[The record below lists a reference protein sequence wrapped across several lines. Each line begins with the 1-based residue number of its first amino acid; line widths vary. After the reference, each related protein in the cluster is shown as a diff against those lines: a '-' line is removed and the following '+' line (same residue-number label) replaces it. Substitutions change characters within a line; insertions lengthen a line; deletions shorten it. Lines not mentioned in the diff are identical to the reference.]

1 MKCGSCG
8 TESPGGSFCVHCGK
22 PFVPTVN
29 PMRPAAQVSPIETAL
44 NKEDALQELARGSRP
59 RVALAVGLLVGAA
72 VATLAAFGVWSLTS
86 DNSGSAG
93 DSVEASEGSP
103 RSESDSRLDAL
114 WEACAE
120 GDFESCDDLFL
131 EAPSGSSYEDFG
143 DSCGNRNEPA
153 GYCVDI
159 YASETSPAITPG
171 GDGYGTDPG
180 LDALWDDCEAGDYS
194 ACDDLFFAAE
204 YGTEYSDFG
213 DSCGYRNEPAGYCE
227 NIYGSSPEGSSTSTG
242 SYGSDSYL
250 DLLWDLCEAGDFA
263 SCDDLY
269 IEAPRNS
276 EYEYFGD
283 SCGYRNEPA
292 GYCESIYG

>member
-1 MKCGSCG
+1 MKCASCG
-8 TESPGGSFCVHCGK
+8 SDSPGGSFCVHCGK
-22 PFVPTVN
+22 PFGPTVN

-44 NKEDALQELARGSRP
+44 NQADVLPQLARGSRP
-59 RVALAVGLLVGAA
+59 RVALVVGLLVGAA

-86 DNSGSAG
+86 DDPGSTG

-103 RSESDSRLDAL
+103 RSASDSRLDAL

-120 GDFESCDDLFL
+120 GDFASCDDLFL

-153 GYCVDI
+153 GYC
-159 YASETSPAITPG
+159 
-171 GDGYGTDPG
+171 
-180 LDALWDDCEAGDYS
+180 
-194 ACDDLFFAAE
+194 
-204 YGTEYSDFG
+204 
-213 DSCGYRNEPAGYCE
+213 E
-227 NIYGSSPEGSSTSTG
+227 NIYGPSPEGSSTSTG

-283 SCGYRNEPA
+283 SCGFRNEPA

>member
-1 MKCGSCG
+1 M
-8 TESPGGSFCVHCGK
+8 P
-22 PFVPTVN
+22 
-29 PMRPAAQVSPIETAL
+29 VSPVEAPL
-44 NKEDALQELARGSRP
+44 KSDDAVAKVARPNRSS
-59 RVALAVGLLVGAA
+59 VALTVGLLAGAA
-72 VATLAAFGVWSLTS
+72 VATLAGFVAWTL
-86 DNSGSAG
+86 NSENPGG
-93 DSVEASEGSP
+93 EEDVLEASEAPP
-103 RSESDSRLDAL
+103 RSATDSRLDTL
-114 WEACAE
+114 WEACAD

-159 YASETSPAITPG
+159 YGSETSPAISSG
-171 GDGYGTDPG
+171 EDGYGTDPA
-180 LDALWDDCEAGDYS
+180 LDALWDECEAGDFL

-227 NIYGSSPEGSSTSTG
+227 AIYGSSQQSESTSTG

-269 IEAPRNS
+269 LEAPRNT
-276 EYEYFGD
+276 EYEYLGD